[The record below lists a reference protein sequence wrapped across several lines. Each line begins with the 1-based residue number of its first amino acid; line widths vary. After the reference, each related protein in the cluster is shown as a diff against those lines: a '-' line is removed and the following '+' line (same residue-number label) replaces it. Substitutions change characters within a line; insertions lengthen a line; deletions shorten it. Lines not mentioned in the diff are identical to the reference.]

1 MANRQRPIL
10 SQNYKFWAR
19 PPTSAAAF
27 CIFVGCFCRCA
38 FKNERDLAK
47 TWARSGARRSPT
59 KREMPRCAS
68 AFRQFCPPSSAF
80 SRRSFAFSLMVRP
93 VGQKMDKFGE
103 KTVEFSRKAA
113 VFCAKVHRFF
123 GAVEGYEQ
131 KRLRM
136 CEKSALRG
144 KKIVSDVALSRRGGE
159 ERACFCRKREQV
171 ATENLL

>member
-1 MANRQRPIL
+1 MANRQRSIL

-27 CIFVGCFCRCA
+27 CIFVGCFCGCA
-38 FKNERDLAK
+38 FKNERGLAK

-59 KREMPRCAS
+59 KCEMLPSAS
-68 AFRQFCPPSSAF
+68 AFRQFFPPDF
-80 SRRSFAFSLMVRP
+80 VFWRRRFAFSLMVRP

-103 KTVEFSRKAA
+103 KTVVFSRKAA
-113 VFCAKVHRFF
+113 VFRVKVHRFW

-131 KRLRM
+131 KRLSM

-144 KKIVSDVALSRRGGE
+144 KKIASDVALSRRGGE
-159 ERACFCRKREQV
+159 KRACFCRKREQV
-171 ATENLL
+171 AAENLL

>member
-1 MANRQRPIL
+1 MANRQRSIL

-27 CIFVGCFCRCA
+27 CIFGGCFSRCA
-38 FKNERDLAK
+38 FKNERDLTK
-47 TWARSGARRSPT
+47 TWTRSGARRSPM

-68 AFRQFCPPSSAF
+68 AFRLFCPPASAF
-80 SRRSFAFSLMVRP
+80 SRRRFVFSLMVRRIS
-93 VGQKMDKFGE
+93 QKMDKFGE

-113 VFCAKVHRFF
+113 VFRAKVHRFW

-131 KRLRM
+131 KRLSM

-144 KKIVSDVALSRRGGE
+144 TKIVSDVALSRRGGE

-171 ATENLL
+171 AAENLL

>member
-10 SQNYKFWAR
+10 SQNYKFWPR

-27 CIFVGCFCRCA
+27 CIFGGCFCRCA

-68 AFRQFCPPSSAF
+68 AFRLFCPSSSAF

-103 KTVEFSRKAA
+103 KTVEFPRKAA
-113 VFCAKVHRFF
+113 VFCAKVHCFW
-123 GAVEGYEQ
+123 GAVEGDEQ
-131 KRLRM
+131 KRLSM

-144 KKIVSDVALSRRGGE
+144 TKIVSDVALSRRGGE

>member
-27 CIFVGCFCRCA
+27 CIFVGCFCGCA

-47 TWARSGARRSPT
+47 TWARSGVRRSTT

-68 AFRQFCPPSSAF
+68 AFRQFFLPSSAF
-80 SRRSFAFSLMVRP
+80 SRRSVAFSLMVRP

-113 VFCAKVHRFF
+113 VFCAKVHRFC

-131 KRLRM
+131 KRLSM

-144 KKIVSDVALSRRGGE
+144 KKIASDVALSRRGGE

-171 ATENLL
+171 AAENLL

>member
-10 SQNYKFWAR
+10 SQNYKFWPR

-27 CIFVGCFCRCA
+27 CIFVGCFCGCA

-59 KREMPRCAS
+59 KREMLRCAS

-80 SRRSFAFSLMVRP
+80 SRRSFAFSLMVRQL
-93 VGQKMDKFGE
+93 GQKMDKFGE

-113 VFCAKVHRFF
+113 VFRAKVHRFF

-131 KRLRM
+131 KRLSM

-144 KKIVSDVALSRRGGE
+144 TKIVSDVALCRRGGE

>member
-27 CIFVGCFCRCA
+27 CIFGGCFCGCA

-59 KREMPRCAS
+59 KREMLPSAS
-68 AFRQFCPPSSAF
+68 AFRLFCPPSSAF
-80 SRRSFAFSLMVRP
+80 SRRSFAFSLMVRS
-93 VGQKMDKFGE
+93 VGQKMDTFLG
-103 KTVEFSRKAA
+103 KTVEFPRKAA
-113 VFCAKVHRFF
+113 VFCAKVHRFW
-123 GAVEGYEQ
+123 GAVERHEQ
-131 KRLRM
+131 KRLSM

-144 KKIVSDVALSRRGGE
+144 KKIVSDVALSRRGYE

-171 ATENLL
+171 AAENLL

>member
-1 MANRQRPIL
+1 MANRQRSIL

-27 CIFVGCFCRCA
+27 FIFGGCFCGCA

-47 TWARSGARRSPT
+47 TWARSGTRRSPT
-59 KREMPRCAS
+59 KRAMLPSAS
-68 AFRQFCPPSSAF
+68 AFRQFCPSSSAF
-80 SRRSFAFSLMVRP
+80 SRRSFAFSLMVRRI
-93 VGQKMDKFGE
+93 GQKMDKFGE
-103 KTVEFSRKAA
+103 KTVEFSQKAA
-113 VFCAKVHRFF
+113 VFRAKVHRFW

-131 KRLRM
+131 KRLSM

-144 KKIVSDVALSRRGGE
+144 KKIASDVALSRRGGE

-171 ATENLL
+171 AAENLL

>member
-19 PPTSAAAF
+19 LPTSAAAF
-27 CIFVGCFCRCA
+27 CIFVGCFSRCA

-68 AFRQFCPPSSAF
+68 AFRQFCPPDFVF
-80 SRRSFAFSLMVRP
+80 SRRSFAFSFMVRRI
-93 VGQKMDKFGE
+93 GQKIDKFGE

-113 VFCAKVHRFF
+113 VFRAKVHRFW

-131 KRLRM
+131 ERLSM

-144 KKIVSDVALSRRGGE
+144 KKIASDVALSRRDGE
-159 ERACFCRKREQV
+159 ERVCFCRKRE
-171 ATENLL
+171 

>member
-27 CIFVGCFCRCA
+27 CIFGGCFCRCA
-38 FKNERDLAK
+38 FKNERGLAK

-59 KREMPRCAS
+59 KCEMPRCAS
-68 AFRQFCPPSSAF
+68 AFRQFFPPSSAF
-80 SRRSFAFSLMVRP
+80 SRRSFAFSLMVRRI
-93 VGQKMDKFGE
+93 GQKMDKFGE

-113 VFCAKVHRFF
+113 VFRAKVHRFW
-123 GAVEGYEQ
+123 GAVERHEQ
-131 KRLRM
+131 KGWSM
-136 CEKSALRG
+136 CEKSALQG
-144 KKIVSDVALSRRGGE
+144 KKIASDVALSRMGGE

-171 ATENLL
+171 AAENLL

>member
-1 MANRQRPIL
+1 MANRQRSIL

-27 CIFVGCFCRCA
+27 CIFGGCFCRCA

-47 TWARSGARRSPT
+47 TWARSGARRLPT
-59 KREMPRCAS
+59 KRAMPPCAS

-80 SRRSFAFSLMVRP
+80 SRRSFAFSLMVRWI
-93 VGQKMDKFGE
+93 GQKMDKFGE

-131 KRLRM
+131 KRLSM

-144 KKIVSDVALSRRGGE
+144 TKIVSDVALSRRGGE

-171 ATENLL
+171 AAENLL

>member
-27 CIFVGCFCRCA
+27 CIFVGCFSRCA

-47 TWARSGARRSPT
+47 TWARSWARRSPT
-59 KREMPRCAS
+59 KREMLPSAS
-68 AFRQFCPPSSAF
+68 AFRQFYSSSSAF

-93 VGQKMDKFGE
+93 VGQKMDKFRE

-113 VFCAKVHRFF
+113 VFRAKVHRFW

-131 KRLRM
+131 KRLSM

-144 KKIVSDVALSRRGGE
+144 KKIASDVALSRRGGE

-171 ATENLL
+171 AAENLL

>member
-10 SQNYKFWAR
+10 SQNYKFWPR

-27 CIFVGCFCRCA
+27 CIFGSCFCRCA

-68 AFRQFCPPSSAF
+68 AFRLFCPPSSAF
-80 SRRSFAFSLMVRP
+80 SRRSFAFSLMVRQL
-93 VGQKMDKFGE
+93 GQKMDKFGE

-113 VFCAKVHRFF
+113 VFRAKVHRFF

-131 KRLRM
+131 KRLSM

-144 KKIVSDVALSRRGGE
+144 TKIVSDVALCRRGGE

>member
-19 PPTSAAAF
+19 PPTSATAF
-27 CIFVGCFCRCA
+27 CIFGGCFCRCA

-47 TWARSGARRSPT
+47 AWARSGARRSPT
-59 KREMPRCAS
+59 KCEMPRCAS
-68 AFRQFCPPSSAF
+68 AFRQFFPPSSAF
-80 SRRSFAFSLMVRP
+80 SRRRFAFSLMVRP

-113 VFCAKVHRFF
+113 VFRAKVHRFF

-131 KRLRM
+131 KRLSM

-144 KKIVSDVALSRRGGE
+144 KKIASDVALSRRGGE
-159 ERACFCRKREQV
+159 KRACFCRKREQV
-171 ATENLL
+171 AAENLL

>member
-10 SQNYKFWAR
+10 LAKIQILGAR
-19 PPTSAAAF
+19 PNIGGGFLHFRRLFLPLCVQERTGLGKN
-27 CIFVGCFCRCA
+27 VGKKWGTTFTDETHNAPMCVR
-38 FKNERDLAK
+38 L
-47 TWARSGARRSPT
+47 
-59 KREMPRCAS
+59 
-68 AFRQFCPPSSAF
+68 RQFCPPFSAF

-113 VFCAKVHRFF
+113 VFRAKVHRFW
-123 GAVEGYEQ
+123 GAVERHEQ
-131 KRLRM
+131 KGWSM

-144 KKIVSDVALSRRGGE
+144 TKIASDVALSRRGGE

-171 ATENLL
+171 AAENLL

>member
-27 CIFVGCFCRCA
+27 CIFVGCFSRCA

-59 KREMPRCAS
+59 KREMLPSAS
-68 AFRQFCPPSSAF
+68 AFRQFYPSSSAF
-80 SRRSFAFSLMVRP
+80 SRRSFAFSLMVRL

-103 KTVEFSRKAA
+103 KTVEFPRKAA
-113 VFCAKVHRFF
+113 VFCAKVHRFL
-123 GAVEGYEQ
+123 GAVERHEQ
-131 KRLRM
+131 KGWSM

-171 ATENLL
+171 AAENLL

>member
-19 PPTSAAAF
+19 APTSAAAF
-27 CIFVGCFCRCA
+27 CIFVGCFSRCA

-47 TWARSGARRSPT
+47 TWARSWARRSPT
-59 KREMPRCAS
+59 KREMLPSAS
-68 AFRQFCPPSSAF
+68 AFRQFYPSSSTF

-93 VGQKMDKFGE
+93 VGQKMDKFRE
-103 KTVEFSRKAA
+103 TTVEFSRKAA
-113 VFCAKVHRFF
+113 VFRAKVHRFW

-131 KRLRM
+131 KRLSM

-144 KKIVSDVALSRRGGE
+144 KKIASDVALSRRGGE

-171 ATENLL
+171 AAENLL

>member
-38 FKNERDLAK
+38 FKNERDLTK

-59 KREMPRCAS
+59 KREMLTSVS
-68 AFRQFCPPSSAF
+68 AFRLFCPPSSAF
-80 SRRSFAFSLMVRP
+80 SRRRFVFSLMVRRIS
-93 VGQKMDKFGE
+93 QKMDKFGE

-113 VFCAKVHRFF
+113 VFRAKVHRFW
-123 GAVEGYEQ
+123 GAVEGCEQ
-131 KRLRM
+131 KRLSM

-144 KKIVSDVALSRRGGE
+144 TKIVSDVALSRRGGE

-171 ATENLL
+171 AAENLL

>member
-19 PPTSAAAF
+19 APTSAAAF
-27 CIFVGCFCRCA
+27 CIFDGCFCRCA

-47 TWARSGARRSPT
+47 TWARSGARRTPT
-59 KREMPRCAS
+59 KRAMPRCAS
-68 AFRQFCPPSSAF
+68 AFRLFCPPASAF
-80 SRRSFAFSLMVRP
+80 SRRRFVFSLMVRRIS
-93 VGQKMDKFGE
+93 QKMDKFGE

-113 VFCAKVHRFF
+113 VFRAKVHRFL

-131 KRLRM
+131 KRLSM

-144 KKIVSDVALSRRGGE
+144 KKIASDVALSRRGGE
-159 ERACFCRKREQV
+159 ERVCFCSKREQV
-171 ATENLL
+171 AAENLL

>member
-68 AFRQFCPPSSAF
+68 AFRPFCPSSSAF
-80 SRRSFAFSLMVRP
+80 SRRSFAFSLMIRRI
-93 VGQKMDKFGE
+93 GQKMDKFGE
-103 KTVEFSRKAA
+103 KTVEFPRKAA
-113 VFCAKVHRFF
+113 VFRGKVHRFW

-144 KKIVSDVALSRRGGE
+144 KKIASDVALSRRGGE

-171 ATENLL
+171 AAENLL

>member
-19 PPTSAAAF
+19 PPTSAVAF
-27 CIFVGCFCRCA
+27 CIFVGCFSRCA

-68 AFRQFCPPSSAF
+68 AFRLFCPSSSAF

-103 KTVEFSRKAA
+103 KTVEFPRKAA
-113 VFCAKVHRFF
+113 VFCAKVHCFW
-123 GAVEGYEQ
+123 GAVEGDEQ
-131 KRLRM
+131 KRLSM

-144 KKIVSDVALSRRGGE
+144 TKIVSDVALSRRGGE

-171 ATENLL
+171 AAENLL

>member
-27 CIFVGCFCRCA
+27 CIFVGCFCGCA

-47 TWARSGARRSPT
+47 TWARSGARCSPT
-59 KREMPRCAS
+59 KREMLPSAS
-68 AFRQFCPPSSAF
+68 AFRQFCLPSSAF
-80 SRRSFAFSLMVRP
+80 SRRSVAFSLMVRP

-113 VFCAKVHRFF
+113 VFRAKVHRFW
-123 GAVEGYEQ
+123 GAVERHEQ
-131 KRLRM
+131 KGWSM
-136 CEKSALRG
+136 CEKSALQG
-144 KKIVSDVALSRRGGE
+144 KKIASDVALSRRGGE
-159 ERACFCRKREQV
+159 KRACFCSKREQV
-171 ATENLL
+171 AAENLL

>member
-1 MANRQRPIL
+1 MANRQRPTL

-27 CIFVGCFCRCA
+27 CIFGGCFCGCA

-47 TWARSGARRSPT
+47 TWARSGVRRSPT
-59 KREMPRCAS
+59 KREMLPSAS
-68 AFRQFCPPSSAF
+68 AFRLFCPPPSAF
-80 SRRSFAFSLMVRP
+80 LRRSFAFSLMVRS

-103 KTVEFSRKAA
+103 KTVEFSRKAT
-113 VFCAKVHRFF
+113 VFRAKVHRFL

-144 KKIVSDVALSRRGGE
+144 KKIASDVALSRRGGE

-171 ATENLL
+171 AAENLL

>member
-27 CIFVGCFCRCA
+27 CIFGGCFCRCA

-68 AFRQFCPPSSAF
+68 VSV
-80 SRRSFAFSLMVRP
+80 SFALRFPPFRGGVLPFRSWFAGSVRKWTSLAKKQWSFR
-93 VGQKMDKFGE
+93 E
-103 KTVEFSRKAA
+103 KQPCFAQ
-113 VFCAKVHRFF
+113 KVHRFW
-123 GAVEGYEQ
+123 GAVERHEQ
-131 KRLRM
+131 KGWSM

-144 KKIVSDVALSRRGGE
+144 KKIASDVALSRRGGE
-159 ERACFCRKREQV
+159 ERACFCSKREQV
-171 ATENLL
+171 AAENLL

>member
-27 CIFVGCFCRCA
+27 CIFVGCFCGCA

-80 SRRSFAFSLMVRP
+80 SRQSFAFSLMVRRI
-93 VGQKMDKFGE
+93 GQKMDKFGE
-103 KTVEFSRKAA
+103 KTVRFSRKAA
-113 VFCAKVHRFF
+113 VFRAKVHRFW

-131 KRLRM
+131 KRLSM

-144 KKIVSDVALSRRGGE
+144 TKIASDVALSRRGGE

-171 ATENLL
+171 AAENLL